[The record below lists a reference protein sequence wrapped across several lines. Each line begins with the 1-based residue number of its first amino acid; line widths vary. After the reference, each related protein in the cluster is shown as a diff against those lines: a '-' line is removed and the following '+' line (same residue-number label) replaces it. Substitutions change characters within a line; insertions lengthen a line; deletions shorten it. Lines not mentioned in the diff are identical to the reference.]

1 MIADPMSGSGPH
13 GETAEVVMRRAVVL
27 TIDGVD
33 PDAEVPVELSRRV
46 LVDSPTAWAVLTGVT
61 YPTITAPFAH
71 PPASPR
77 SASRSVASSRPWLSD
92 ALDAHQRGP
101 CTPFGTVR
109 AVGRALA
116 RTPSGHAVVAIVPE
130 DLAGVGLAGEGRL
143 LDEDAL
149 GRVDCR

>member
-61 YPTITAPFAH
+61 YAYDHSPLR
-71 PPASPR
+71 PPPR
-77 SASRSVASSRPWLSD
+77 IAEVCEQISGVVE
-92 ALDAHQRGP
+92 AL
-101 CTPFGTVR
+101 
-109 AVGRALA
+109 AVGRTGRASA
-116 RTPSGHAVVAIVPE
+116 RTLHAIRHSACRGSSPCSNVVRPRGGDRQRILRA
-130 DLAGVGLAGEGRL
+130 
-143 LDEDAL
+143 
-149 GRVDCR
+149 

>member
-71 PPASPR
+71 PPPHRRGLRADQWR
-77 SASRSVASSRPWLSD
+77 R
-92 ALDAHQRGP
+92 RGP
-101 CTPFGTVR
+101 GCRTHWTRISADP
-109 AVGRALA
+109 A
-116 RTPSGHAVVAIVPE
+116 RHSAQCVPWVE
-130 DLAGVGLAGEGRL
+130 PL
-143 LDEDAL
+143 LERRQATRWWPL
-149 GRVDCR
+149 CQRILRT